1 MAGLNT
7 VLNNISTVS
16 VNGSLYTLASDAVI
30 SDNCSISLSDSIE
43 KRILE
48 TSINNVIDKNSELIK
63 ALDNILLNRAEELLD
78 NPDSLDDLLLRSREN
93 IDELLST
100 VQILESRLTDLE
112 SRLTDLVSR
121 LTKLESDYETKYISR
136 EEFFSY
142 LEYRLQ
148 NIENSVDLT

>member
-7 VLNNISTVS
+7 VFDSISTVS
-16 VNGSLYTLASDAVI
+16 VNGSLYTVAPNISI
-30 SDNCSISLSDSIE
+30 SDDCSISLSEGIE

-78 NPDSLDDLLLRSREN
+78 NPNSLDDLLLRSREN

-100 VQILESRLTDLE
+100 IRILESRLTN
-112 SRLTDLVSR
+112 
-121 LTKLESDYETKYISR
+121 LESDFAVLSSNLNSNYISR
-136 EEFFSY
+136 NELFDY
-142 LEYRLQ
+142 LDYRLQ
-148 NIENSVDLT
+148 NIKNSDDLT

>member
-7 VLNNISTVS
+7 VLNSINTIS
-16 VNGSLYTLASDAVI
+16 VNGSLYTIAPNTYI
-30 SDNCSISLSDSIE
+30 SDDSCISLSESIE

-78 NPDSLDDLLLRSREN
+78 NPNSLDDLLLRSREN

-100 VQILESRLTDLE
+100 IRILESRLTN
-112 SRLTDLVSR
+112 
-121 LTKLESDYETKYISR
+121 LESDVAILISNLNSNYMNR
-136 EEFFSY
+136 DEFFDY

-148 NIENSVDLT
+148 NIKNSDDLT

>member
-7 VLNNISTVS
+7 VLNSISAVS
-16 VNGSLYTLASDAVI
+16 VNGSLYTIAPNTFI
-30 SDNCSISLSDSIE
+30 SDDCSISLSESIE

-78 NPDSLDDLLLRSREN
+78 NPNSLDDLLLRSREN

-100 VQILESRLTDLE
+100 IRILESRLTN
-112 SRLTDLVSR
+112 
-121 LTKLESDYETKYISR
+121 LESDVAILISNLNSNYMNR
-136 EEFFSY
+136 DEFFDY

-148 NIENSVDLT
+148 NIKNSDDLT

>member
-16 VNGSLYTLASDAVI
+16 VNGSLYTVASNGFI
-30 SDNCSISLSDSIE
+30 SDDCSISLSEGIE

-48 TSINNVIDKNSELIK
+48 TSINNIIDKNSELIK

-100 VQILESRLTDLE
+100 VRILESRLAN
-112 SRLTDLVSR
+112 
-121 LTKLESDYETKYISR
+121 LESDFATLNNNYMSR
-136 EEFFSY
+136 GEILDY
-142 LEYRLQ
+142 LDYRLQ
-148 NIENSVDLT
+148 NIKNSDDLT

>member
-7 VLNNISTVS
+7 VLNSISTVS
-16 VNGSLYTLASDAVI
+16 VNGGLYTLASDAVI
-30 SDNCSISLSDSIE
+30 SDNCSISLSEGIE

-93 IDELLST
+93 LYELLST

-112 SRLTDLVSR
+112 SRLT
-121 LTKLESDYETKYISR
+121 KLESDYETLDSKYISKS
-136 EEFFSY
+136 EFYYY
-142 LEYRLQ
+142 LDYRLQ
-148 NIENSVDLT
+148 NIKNSDDLT

>member
-7 VLNNISTVS
+7 VLNSISTVS
-16 VNGSLYTLASDAVI
+16 VNGSLLYTVAPSEFI
-30 SDNCSISLSDSIE
+30 SDDCSISLSEGIE

-48 TSINNVIDKNSELIK
+48 TSINNIINKNSELIK

-100 VQILESRLTDLE
+100 VRILESRLT
-112 SRLTDLVSR
+112 
-121 LTKLESDYETKYISR
+121 KLELDYETLNSKYISR
-136 EEFFSY
+136 DEFFGY